1 MKKDNYLNEPELPWV
16 EGREDRLF
24 KRLVII
30 FVLLFLALGVIINQ
44 LSVPEIEQKKLVDVA
59 PRLAKLILEK
69 KKTPPP
75 PPLKKVIKK
84 PEPKKPKD
92 KPKPK
97 PKPKAKK
104 PPVKKPPAPAPDKR
118 AAAKKQAQQAG
129 LIALS
134 DELADLRDSFDFS
147 DIAEQPQIK
156 TGKQAE
162 TTVSTS
168 KLLTAKATQGSGG
181 IKTPTLPGKIKNS
194 ELAQRKTTSVS
205 SRIESKQNIQARASS
220 KTGRNAKRSQ
230 EEIERVFQK
239 NKGAIFSIYNRE
251 LRKDP
256 SLQGKV
262 VIELTIAP
270 NGSVTRAVIV
280 SSELN
285 HKKLERR
292 LLSKIK
298 KFRFASKQVPAITVT
313 YPIDFLPS

>member
-1 MKKDNYLNEPELPWV
+1 MKADIPNNEPNLPWV
-16 EGREDRLF
+16 EGSEDRLF
-24 KRLVII
+24 KRMAII
-30 FVLLFLALGVIINQ
+30 FSIIFMLLGFIINQ
-44 LSVPEIEQKKLVDVA
+44 LSVPEVKQKKLIDVS

-69 KKTPPP
+69 KKLPPP

-84 PEPKKPKD
+84 PEPKKPKPKKKD

-97 PKPKAKK
+97 PKKVVKKK
-104 PPVKKPPAPAPDKR
+104 PAPLPNKR

-147 DIAEQPQIK
+147 DIADQPQTK
-156 TGKQAE
+156 AGKKAE
-162 TTVSTS
+162 TTISTS
-168 KLLTAKATQGSGG
+168 KLLTAKAGKGSGG
-181 IKTPTLPGKIKNS
+181 IATRSLTRKIKTS
-194 ELAQRKTTSVS
+194 ELAQRKTTAVS
-205 SRIESKQNIQARASS
+205 SSIQSKQKIQAKAGKQ
-220 KTGRNAKRSQ
+220 KTRNATRSQ

-270 NGSVTRAVIV
+270 DGRVTKAIIV

-285 HKKLERR
+285 HKKLEKR

-298 KFRFASKQVPAITVT
+298 KFRFANKKVPVITVS